1 MSNELQFK
9 VSSELKNILGRD
21 LITSPNI
28 AVLELVKNSYDAHAT
43 KVEITFG
50 EDSLVIADNGKG
62 MSLEDL
68 KNKWLFVA
76 YSAKS
81 DGTEDAS
88 YRGRIT
94 RRYAGAK
101 GIGRLSCDR
110 LARYLTLET
119 KSASG
124 RTEIL
129 DVDWKAF
136 ENNQLKEFDKVSV
149 LHETTDSVP
158 SFPDNKETGTILT
171 FSKLRTF
178 WRRNDILTLKKSL
191 EKMINPFSEVDD
203 FEIELIAPKE
213 TEADQKSQDHETV
226 NGIIKNT
233 IADVLKIKTTQIE
246 ARLNKDIVTTTLT
259 DRGVVMY
266 EIEEPNKYRFLTYV
280 NIGLFYMNR
289 AAKVNFSKKMGIQPI
304 SYGNIFLFRNGFRIL
319 PYGEFNDDSW
329 GLNRRAQQG
338 YNRFLGTR
346 DLFGRVDVET
356 DNVNDFKEVSSRDG
370 GLIETPAY
378 NELLAFF
385 SKTHRRLERYVVG
398 VLWGEGFLKRDYF
411 RQTSMAES
419 IRKQLQEAE
428 KDSESPDHIYKNIG
442 SRVDFLQLVKSLVN
456 EDNVTIKYYDST
468 LANIVSDV
476 SVAEVNIV
484 SDVSVAEVLQ
494 GQFFDD
500 VRKLAEKTN
509 DSDLLDQI
517 SSFEF
522 QIDELKKQKES
533 AEQEAEEAK
542 VLAEKERKKRI
553 EEENRR
559 RAAEDEVESR
569 KKQNL
574 FLQSIGTLDK
584 DRIIKYHH
592 DIRLHALTIQNA
604 LSNISKQ
611 IISDKP
617 DYQKL
622 RKNVGLISR
631 ANDRIIS
638 IAQFATKANFNSAGD
653 TIEADVVSF
662 IDDYLT
668 KVLPSFYGGDI
679 KLICASN
686 NCSKILKF
694 KPIEVGLIIDN
705 LLSNSLK
712 AESKTFLVTFSN
724 QNGALVI
731 EVCDDGN
738 GLSSKI
744 SNPSD
749 IFEIGITTTNG
760 SGLGLYNVAQF
771 VQKELHG
778 AIEVVSDFVFSSVCK
793 GFKIK
798 ITL

>member
-50 EDSLVIADNGKG
+50 EDSIVIADNGKG
-62 MSLEDL
+62 MSLDDL

-81 DGTEDAS
+81 DGTEDSSS
-88 YRGRIT
+88 YRGRFT

-110 LARYLTLET
+110 LARYLKLET

-124 RTEIL
+124 YPEIL
-129 DVDWKAF
+129 YVDWQAF

-149 LHETTDSVP
+149 LHETTDSVL
-158 SFPDNKETGTILT
+158 SFPDNKKTGTILT
-171 FSKLRTF
+171 FSKLRTH
-178 WRRNDILTLKKSL
+178 WSRNDILTLKKSL

-203 FEIELIAPKE
+203 FEIELIATKE
-213 TEADQKSQDHETV
+213 AEADQKSQDHETV

-266 EIEEPNKYRFLTYV
+266 EIEEPNKFRFLTHV

-289 AAKVNFSKKMGIQPI
+289 AAKVNFSKKMGIQPV

-319 PYGEFNDDSW
+319 PYGEFDDDSW

-476 SVAEVNIV
+476 SVAEV
-484 SDVSVAEVLQ
+484 LQ

-522 QIDELKKQKES
+522 QLDELKKQKES
-533 AEQEAEEAK
+533 AEKEAEEAK

-559 RAAEDEVESR
+559 RAAEDEAESR

-611 IISDKP
+611 ITSDKL

-622 RKNVGLISR
+622 KKNVGLISR

-653 TIEADVVSF
+653 TIEADLVSF
-662 IDDYLT
+662 IEDYLT
-668 KVLPSFYGGDI
+668 EVLPPFYGGDI
-679 KLICASN
+679 KLICESN
-686 NCSKILKF
+686 NCSKTLKF

-712 AESKTFLVTFSN
+712 AESQIFLVAFSN
-724 QNGALVI
+724 HNGALVI

-749 IFEIGITTTNG
+749 VFEMGITTTNG

-793 GFKIK
+793 GFKIR

>member
-43 KVEITFG
+43 KVEISFG
-50 EDSLVIADNGKG
+50 EDTLIIADNGKG
-62 MSLEDL
+62 MSLDDL

-81 DGTEDAS
+81 DGTEDTS
-88 YRGRIT
+88 YRGSLIRHF
-94 RRYAGAK
+94 AGAK

-110 LARYLTLET
+110 LARYLKLET
-119 KSASG
+119 KSAYG
-124 RTEIL
+124 CPETL
-129 DVDWKAF
+129 NVDWKAF
-136 ENNQLKEFDKVSV
+136 ENNQHKEFDKVSV
-149 LHETTDSVP
+149 LHETMDSVP
-158 SFPDNKETGTILT
+158 SFPNNKETGTILT
-171 FSKLRTF
+171 FSKLRTP
-178 WRRNDILTLKKSL
+178 WRRNDILALKKSL

-213 TEADQKSQDHETV
+213 READHESQDHETV
-226 NGIIKNT
+226 NGVIKNT

-246 ARLNKDIVTTTLT
+246 ARLTKDVLTTTLT

-266 EIEEPNKYRFLTYV
+266 EIEEPNKFKFLTHAST
-280 NIGLFYMNR
+280 GLFYMNR
-289 AAKVNFSKKMGIQPI
+289 AAKVNFSKKMGIQPV

-319 PYGEFNDDSW
+319 PYGEFDDDSW

-378 NELLAFF
+378 NELLAFV

-411 RQTSMAES
+411 RQTSMAET

-442 SRVDFLQLVKSLVN
+442 SRVDFLQLVKSLAN
-456 EDNVTIKYYDST
+456 EDNVTVKYYDST

-476 SVAEVNIV
+476 SAT
-484 SDVSVAEVLQ
+484 EVLQ

-500 VRKLAEKTN
+500 VRKIAEKTN
-509 DSDLLDQI
+509 DSDLLEQI
-517 SSFEF
+517 SAFEI
-522 QIDELKKQKES
+522 QLDELKKQKES
-533 AEQEAEEAK
+533 AEKKVEEAR
-542 VLAEKERKKRI
+542 VSAEKERKKRI

-559 RAAEDEVESR
+559 RAAEEEVESR

-584 DRIIKYHH
+584 GRIIKFHH

-617 DYQKL
+617 DYEKIK
-622 RKNVGLISR
+622 KNVGLISR

-638 IAQFATKANFNSAGD
+638 ISQFATKANFNSTGD

-662 IDDYLT
+662 IRDYLT
-668 KVLPSFYGGDI
+668 EVLPSFYGGDI
-679 KLICASN
+679 KLICESN
-686 NCSKILKF
+686 DCSKILKF

-712 AESKTFLVTFSN
+712 AEAKTFLVTFSN
-724 QNGALVI
+724 RRGTLII

-749 IFEIGITTTNG
+749 IFEMGITTTNG
-760 SGLGLYNVAQF
+760 SGLGLYNAAQF

-778 AIEVVSDFVFSSVCK
+778 TIEVVSDFVFSSTCK
-793 GFKIK
+793 GFKIR
-798 ITL
+798 IML

>member
-50 EDSLVIADNGKG
+50 EDTLVIADNGKG
-62 MSLEDL
+62 MSLDDL

-88 YRGRIT
+88 YRGQLI

-110 LARYLTLET
+110 LARYLKLET
-119 KSASG
+119 KSAYG
-124 RTEIL
+124 RPETL
-129 DVDWKAF
+129 NVDWKAF
-136 ENNQLKEFDKVSV
+136 ENNQHKEFDKVSV
-149 LHETTDSVP
+149 IHETTDSVP
-158 SFPDNKETGTILT
+158 SFPNNKETGTILT
-171 FSKLRTF
+171 FSMLRTP
-178 WRRNDILTLKKSL
+178 WLRNDILTLKKSL

-213 TEADQKSQDHETV
+213 IAADKESQDHESV
-226 NGIIKNT
+226 NGVIKNT

-246 ARLNKDIVTTTLT
+246 ARLTKDALTTTLR

-266 EIEEPNKYRFLTYV
+266 EIEEPNKFSFLTHV
-280 NIGLFYMNR
+280 SIEIFYMNR
-289 AAKVNFSKKMGIQPI
+289 AAKVNFSKKMGIQPV

-319 PYGEFNDDSW
+319 PYGEYNDDSW

-378 NELLAFF
+378 NELLSFV

-411 RQTSMAES
+411 RQASIAES
-419 IRKQLQEAE
+419 IRKQLQDAE

-456 EDNVTIKYYDST
+456 EDNVTVKYYDSA
-468 LANIVSDV
+468 L
-476 SVAEVNIV
+476 VNIV
-484 SDVSVAEVLQ
+484 SDFSSAEVLQ

-500 VRKLAEKTN
+500 VRKLAEKAN
-509 DSDLLDQI
+509 DPDLLNQV
-517 SSFEF
+517 SSFEV
-522 QIDELKKQKES
+522 QLNELKKQKES
-533 AEQEAEEAK
+533 AEKKANEARVA
-542 VLAEKERKKRI
+542 AEKERIKRI
-553 EEENRR
+553 AEENRR
-559 RAAEDEVESR
+559 KAAEEEVESR

-584 DRIIKYHH
+584 DRIIKFHH
-592 DIRLHALTIQNA
+592 DIRLHALTIHNA

-611 IISDKP
+611 IISDRP
-617 DYQKL
+617 DYEKL
-622 RKNVGLISR
+622 MKNIGLISR

-638 IAQFATKANFNSAGD
+638 ISQFATKANFNSIGD
-653 TIEADVVSF
+653 TIAADVVSF
-662 IDDYLT
+662 IRDYLT
-668 KVLPSFYGGDI
+668 EVLSSFYGGDI
-679 KLICASN
+679 KLICESN
-686 NCSKILKF
+686 NCSKTLKF
-694 KPIEVGLIIDN
+694 KPIEMGLMIDN

-712 AESKTFLVTFSN
+712 AESKTFLVTFTNRS
-724 QNGALVI
+724 GSLVI
-731 EVCDDGN
+731 EVSDDGN

-749 IFEIGITTTNG
+749 IFEMGITTTNG
-760 SGLGLYNVAQF
+760 SGLGLYNAAKF
-771 VQKELHG
+771 VQNELHG
-778 AIEVVSDFVFSSVCK
+778 TIEVVPDFVFSSACR
-793 GFKIK
+793 GFKIR
-798 ITL
+798 ITI

>member
-1 MSNELQFK
+1 MPDELQFK

-50 EDSLVIADNGKG
+50 DDTLVIADNGKG
-62 MSLEDL
+62 MSLDDL

-81 DGTEDAS
+81 DGTEDES
-88 YRGRIT
+88 YRGRAH
-94 RRYAGAK
+94 RRFAGAK

-110 LARYLTLET
+110 LARFLKLET
-119 KSASG
+119 KSAEG
-124 RTEIL
+124 RSEVL

-136 ENNQLKEFDKVSV
+136 EENQQKEFDEITVKHLTS
-149 LHETTDSVP
+149 DAVP
-158 SFPDNKETGTILT
+158 FFPGGKKTGTIMT
-171 FSKLRTF
+171 FSGLRTL
-178 WRRNDILTLKKSL
+178 WNRDDILSLKKSL
-191 EKMINPFSEVDD
+191 EKMINPFSEDED
-203 FEIELIAPKE
+203 FVIELIAPKE
-213 TEADQKSQDHETV
+213 IEADQEAREHETV
-226 NGIIKNT
+226 NGIVENT
-233 IADVLKIKTTQIE
+233 ISDVLKIKTTQIE
-246 ARLNKDIVTTTLT
+246 ARLTNDVLTTTLS

-266 EIEEPNKYRFLTYV
+266 EIDEPNTYHYLKNV
-280 NIGLFYMNR
+280 NIGLFYMNH
-289 AAKVNFSKKMGIQPI
+289 AAKTNFTKRMGIQPVR
-304 SYGNIFLFRNGFRIL
+304 YGNVFLFRNGFRIL
-319 PYGEFNDDSW
+319 PYGEFDDDSW

-398 VLWGEGFLKRDYF
+398 VLWGVGFIQRDYF

-456 EDNVTIKYYDST
+456 EDNVTVKYYDST

-476 SVAEVNIV
+476 SAAEI
-484 SDVSVAEVLQ
+484 LQ

-500 VRKLAEKTN
+500 VRRIAEKTN
-509 DSDLLDQI
+509 DSDLLDQV
-517 SSFEF
+517 SSFEA
-522 QIDELKKQKES
+522 QLNELKKQKES
-533 AEQEAEEAK
+533 AEKKAEEAR
-542 VLAEKERKKRI
+542 LSAEKERKKRV

-559 RAAEDEVESR
+559 KAAENEVESR

-584 DRIIKYHH
+584 NRIIKYHH
-592 DIRLHALTIQNA
+592 DIRLHALTVQNA

-611 IISDKP
+611 IISDRP
-617 DYQKL
+617 DYERLK
-622 RKNVGLISR
+622 KNVGLISR

-653 TIEADVVSF
+653 IIEADVVSF
-662 IDDYLT
+662 IRDYLT
-668 KVLPSFYGGDI
+668 EVLPSFYGGDI
-679 KLICASN
+679 KLICECN
-686 NCSKILKF
+686 NCSKTLKF
-694 KPIEVGLIIDN
+694 KPLEVGLIIDN

-712 AESKTFLVTFSN
+712 AEAKTFLVTFSDKN
-724 QNGALVI
+724 EALIIDVS
-731 EVCDDGN
+731 DDGS

-749 IFEIGITTTNG
+749 VFEMGITTTNG

-778 AIEVVSDFVFSSVCK
+778 TIEVVSDFVFSSSSK
-793 GFKIK
+793 GFKIR

>member
-476 SVAEVNIV
+476 SVAEV
-484 SDVSVAEVLQ
+484 LQ

>member
-476 SVAEVNIV
+476 SVAEV
-484 SDVSVAEVLQ
+484 LQ

-679 KLICASN
+679 KLICTSN

>member
-50 EDSLVIADNGKG
+50 EDTLVIADNGKG
-62 MSLEDL
+62 MSLDDL

-88 YRGRIT
+88 YRGQLI

-110 LARYLTLET
+110 LARYLKLET
-119 KSASG
+119 KSAYG
-124 RTEIL
+124 CPETL
-129 DVDWKAF
+129 NVDWKAF
-136 ENNQLKEFDKVSV
+136 ENNQHKEFDKVSV
-149 LHETTDSVP
+149 LHETTDLVP
-158 SFPDNKETGTILT
+158 SFPNNKETGTILT
-171 FSKLRTF
+171 FSMLRTP
-178 WRRNDILTLKKSL
+178 WRRNDILILKKSL

-213 TEADQKSQDHETV
+213 IAADKESQDHESV
-226 NGIIKNT
+226 NGVIKNT

-246 ARLNKDIVTTTLT
+246 ARLTKDALITTLR

-266 EIEEPNKYRFLTYV
+266 EIEEPNKFSFLTHV
-280 NIGLFYMNR
+280 SIEIFYMNR
-289 AAKVNFSKKMGIQPI
+289 AAKVNFSKKMGIQPV

-319 PYGEFNDDSW
+319 PYGEYNDDSW

-378 NELLAFF
+378 NELLSFV

-411 RQTSMAES
+411 RQASIAES

-456 EDNVTIKYYDST
+456 EDNVTVKYYDSA
-468 LANIVSDV
+468 L
-476 SVAEVNIV
+476 VNIV
-484 SDVSVAEVLQ
+484 SDFSAAEVLQ

-500 VRKLAEKTN
+500 VRKLAEKAN
-509 DSDLLDQI
+509 DPDLLNQI
-517 SSFEF
+517 SSFEV
-522 QIDELKKQKES
+522 QLNELKKQKES
-533 AEQEAEEAK
+533 AEKKAEEAR
-542 VLAEKERKKRI
+542 VSAEIERKKRI

-559 RAAEDEVESR
+559 KAAEEEVESR

-584 DRIIKYHH
+584 DRIIKFHH

-611 IISDKP
+611 IISDRP
-617 DYQKL
+617 DYEKL
-622 RKNVGLISR
+622 KKNIGLISR

-638 IAQFATKANFNSAGD
+638 ISQFATKANFNSTGD
-653 TIEADVVSF
+653 TIAADVVSF
-662 IDDYLT
+662 IRDYLT
-668 KVLPSFYGGDI
+668 EVLSSFYGGDI
-679 KLICASN
+679 KLICESN
-686 NCSKILKF
+686 NCSKTLKF
-694 KPIEVGLIIDN
+694 KPIEMGLLIDN

-712 AESKTFLVTFSN
+712 AESKTFLVTFTN

-731 EVCDDGN
+731 EVSDDGN

-749 IFEIGITTTNG
+749 IFEMGITTTNG
-760 SGLGLYNVAQF
+760 SGLGLYNAAQF
-771 VQKELHG
+771 VQNELHG
-778 AIEVVSDFVFSSVCK
+778 TIEVLPNFVFSSACK
-793 GFKIK
+793 GFKIR
-798 ITL
+798 ITI